1 MNASTIKQKLF
12 SHENEICFMLK
23 RANTRVWI
31 LGQLVARGL
40 FKFLRVYEY
49 VLYCSLVS
57 EVVSFFETV

>member
-49 VLYCSLVS
+49 VYCSLVS
-57 EVVSFFETV
+57 EVVSFFQAV